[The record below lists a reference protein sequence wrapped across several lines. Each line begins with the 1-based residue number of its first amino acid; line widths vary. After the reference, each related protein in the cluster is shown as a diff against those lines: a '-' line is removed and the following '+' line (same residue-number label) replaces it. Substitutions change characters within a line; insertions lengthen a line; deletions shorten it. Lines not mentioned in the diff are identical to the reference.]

1 MKKKVIEF
9 SDIVIDEKT
18 GLGIFDENSF
28 IKKL

>member
-9 SDIVIDEKT
+9 SDIVIDEKI
-18 GLGIFDENSF
+18 GLGKFDENSF